1 MNLILPRVRVRL
13 AVIRKAERERLTTL
27 VRYIQ
32 VFMVINQEIDQKL
45 SILSNSSSDDVARL
59 QMSG

>member
-45 SILSNSSSDDVARL
+45 SISSNSSSDDVARL

>member
-1 MNLILPRVRVRL
+1 MRL